1 MSNIWYENNKIPA
14 NIENNIE
21 IEIED
26 CVGKIGKWIT
36 VKDGYTDKHKIITFN
51 WRLIKKWRFIND
63 EQDVIDYLIE
73 EDEKH
78 N

>member
-1 MSNIWYENNKIPA
+1 ML
-14 NIENNIE
+14 
-21 IEIED
+21 
-26 CVGKIGKWIT
+26 
-36 VKDGYTDKHKIITFN
+36 VKFKTDKHKIITFN
-51 WRLIKKWRFIND
+51 WKLIKKWRFIND

>member
-14 NIENNIE
+14 NIKNNIE

-51 WRLIKKWRFIND
+51 SF
-63 EQDVIDYLIE
+63 
-73 EDEKH
+73 KH
-78 N
+78 FKNR